1 LILASARSLARTG
14 ARSLYAGMILTD
26 ATQTASFSE
35 LNAGQE
41 YLLTLKG
48 TWDGASA
55 TLTIWDDE
63 LAAYVDVDGGTY
75 SETDKSEDRII
86 AVSSK
91 ARVVLTGTGL
101 GTSLSVDLLRLP
113 N

>member
-1 LILASARSLARTG
+1 
-14 ARSLYAGMILTD
+14 MILTD
-26 ATQTASFSE
+26 ATKTASFTE

-48 TWDGASA
+48 TWNGATA
-55 TLTIWDDE
+55 TLTSWDDE

-75 SETDKSEDRII
+75 SETGKTEDRII

-91 ARVVLTGTGL
+91 ARVALTDTGES
-101 GTSLSVDLLRLP
+101 TSLSVELLRLP